1 MMHHINVD
9 VNNINLI
16 RIAILGIGS
25 EPNQKK
31 IMPTCNACIKMKSH
45 FSGKKESLVN
55 DSCASKNAYPC
66 HPSQMSGSPAESPL
80 RHRWFGTSIVLLLAV
95 CFRVHCSLTERTA
108 DRVC

>member
-1 MMHHINVD
+1 MVHHINED
-9 VNNINLI
+9 VHNINLA

-31 IMPTCNACIKMKSH
+31 IVPTCSACIKMNSN
-45 FSGKKESLVN
+45 FSGKKESLVS
-55 DSCASKNAYPC
+55 DSCESKNAYPY

-80 RHRWFGTSIVLLLAV
+80 RHHWFGTSIALLLAA
-95 CFRVHCSLTERTA
+95 CFRVHYSLTERTA